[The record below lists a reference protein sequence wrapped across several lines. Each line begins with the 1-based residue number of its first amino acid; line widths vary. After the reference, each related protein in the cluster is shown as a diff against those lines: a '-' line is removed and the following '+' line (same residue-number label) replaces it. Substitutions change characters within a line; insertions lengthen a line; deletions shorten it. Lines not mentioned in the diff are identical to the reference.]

1 MPLVLKIESELDER
15 SATAAAD
22 RAQRIYAN
30 AAQDMSKSLSEGVT
44 KGAREGG
51 RAVEKMAN
59 DARAAY
65 KRVGE
70 ATDELRQAE
79 RQLKE
84 MRDQGAR
91 GVEVQAERV
100 RRARRAERD
109 AIREAA
115 DAYDGYERSMVN
127 AGVRG
132 GSGFRNGLRA
142 GMDGAVSEFRSRTG
156 VMGDVAV
163 EAFSGMSRGAVVAA
177 AGIAG
182 VGAAAVVVG
191 RQLYDLGAVWDNVA
205 DTMALRTG
213 KIGGDL
219 DSLMGTVRRIGPN
232 TAASLD
238 VIGDVTSRVSQS
250 LGLSGAQLDAMTR
263 TLSEFQEA
271 TGQEVDTRGLG
282 RVFSQFDIAPAD
294 MMSGLDDIYS
304 ASVKTQ
310 TSMNDVIDVMV
321 KAGPAAQQFG
331 LSFRETAG
339 LLTTMESAGIDL
351 TRAAPSLS
359 IALKNLAK
367 DGQEPAAGLRD
378 TIAEIKALT
387 DAQRENEAIN
397 LAVNTFG
404 GRGYTDIYNAIKD
417 GRLEADSF
425 NESISGTTPR
435 LQEVID
441 STKDLSEQWT
451 MLKNNISTLAE
462 GPATK
467 FFNVVND
474 GLASM
479 INMMDKG
486 PKDGWDFW
494 GPTLFG
500 SAWMGDGGSNPPPS
514 APSPSTSRGALDAQH
529 GLNGPTPPAGSGID
543 TFGAPPSMFGDV
555 PWNAWG
561 VGSDAA
567 DSSRGPLP
575 AAPVLPVQYTPTAGM
590 PTAVANAQARL
601 DEAAHD
607 AAEKQARVNQLEQ
620 SNIATADEI
629 QKAKN
634 DLLQSQQR
642 QQQAER
648 ALQDAQI
655 SATDKYTNQLSSATS
670 SMSELGAGLDSD
682 FGISKGLA
690 GIADNLVRFVGSL
703 ALAGPMAK
711 LQQISDAAGDEGSG
725 LMGILASNGA
735 FGPQFMPNRG
745 TASAPGAAPGASAP
759 LAGIPQSQFS
769 DANLQPNAA
778 RLNDVIASLFP
789 AITDIGGYRASDPY
803 PDHPSGR
810 ALDIMIPGYD
820 TPQGKAYGDAI
831 NQFLHANA
839 GALGIDSTIW
849 RQQYQPAGGAPSMM
863 EDRGSPT
870 QNHMDHIHALTT
882 AGPGGSPGSVSVPI
896 AGPVAGPVT
905 SASAGG
911 FGGFPVPLPVII
923 VGGLPM
929 PISAGGAG
937 FSPPIGTPAS
947 GQGLG
952 PAPGPGVGPSTPP
965 LQVPSFIPG
974 GAAGGPLGTGF
985 PQGLPGLGGQAYP
998 SQGGGGG
1005 IGMGGLPMAAI
1016 SSAISAGGL
1025 AIDAMAPGAGQAA
1038 AAAAQIGIQLAN
1050 RAIKYAGQTA
1060 GIGVSGLLE
1069 TFVPAGDNP
1078 KASIGNSW
1086 LGKIAGGIASAAPA
1100 IPNAAGGKPKGQ
1112 DAQSG
1117 AKAGGNTINNTVNL
1131 TNNRA
1136 TEDMAG
1142 NQAVREM
1149 GAMYSQSGTQ

>member
-65 KRVGE
+65 TRVGE

-745 TASAPGAAPGASAP
+745 GATGATGTATSAAVSFPAAPGASPRDFAHSTMMP
-759 LAGIPQSQFS
+759 FWQGQGLTVG
-769 DANLQPNAA
+769 DHAA
-778 RLNDVIASLFP
+778 DQYGEHQN
-789 AITDIGGYRASDPY
+789 G
-803 PDHPSGR
+803 
-810 ALDIMIPGYD
+810 ALDIMVDSIAEGNTVLRQVLSDPNVYGAIFNNQTYGYGQGPGPRPYSGGN
-820 TPQGKAYGDAI
+820 TGD
-831 NQFLHANA
+831 
-839 GALGIDSTIW
+839 
-849 RQQYQPAGGAPSMM
+849 
-863 EDRGSPT
+863 PT
-870 QNHMDHIHALTT
+870 QDHQDHVHVWYK
-882 AGPGGSPGSVSVPI
+882 PGGSDNIAPGGVGAPMLPGPVSVP
-896 AGPVAGPVT
+896 
-905 SASAGG
+905 SAAPSTTTTG
-911 FGGFPVPLPVII
+911 FGGIPVPLPVII

-947 GQGLG
+947 GQGVG
-952 PAPGPGVGPSTPP
+952 PAPGPGVGGPGVGPSSAP
-965 LQVPSFIPG
+965 LQVPSFITG

-985 PQGLPGLGGQAYP
+985 PQGLPVLGGQAYP
-998 SQGGGGG
+998 SQGTGGGG
-1005 IGMGGLPMAAI
+1005 IGMGGMAMDAAMLGT
-1016 SSAISAGGL
+1016 SAL
-1025 AIDAMAPGAGQAA
+1025 DMMAPGAGAA
-1038 AAAAQIGIQLAN
+1038 AKVGIQLAN
-1050 RAIKYAGQTA
+1050 RAIKYAGQVA
-1060 GIGVSGLLE
+1060 GIGVSGLME
-1069 TFVPAGDNP
+1069 TFLPAGDNP

-1086 LGKIAGGIASAAPA
+1086 FGKIAGGIASAAPA

-1149 GAMYSQSGTQ
+1149 GAMYAPSGTQ